1 MANSTNFF
9 KVIGAA
15 ALVGAIYKL
24 GELKGSITTG
34 VKMAKNP
41 DKCEEARKVI
51 DETKKGLEAV
61 KEGKP
66 FKVKITKDDFVCE
79 VTDPE
84 EGEENVSE
92 DETTDQPED

>member
-1 MANSTNFF
+1 MANKKIFE
-9 KVIGAA
+9 VIGAA

-66 FKVKITKDDFVCE
+66 FKVKITKDDFKVE
-79 VTDPE
+79 VSDPE

-92 DETTDQPED
+92 DETTNQPED

>member
-1 MANSTNFF
+1 MANKKIFE
-9 KVIGAA
+9 VIGAA

-41 DKCEEARKVI
+41 DTCEEARKVI

-92 DETTDQPED
+92 DETKDQPED